1 MTEHRRLKPPF
12 LGSTPLSDWL
22 PLGSVKRSLWNCEST
37 VVKCVCPGEEV
48 PLTAR
53 CTAAS
58 GIRTGPFLRRPSYDP
73 YASAT
78 KLTTIPEQR
87 R

>member
-22 PLGSVKRSLWNCEST
+22 PLESVKRSLSNRKST

-48 PLTAR
+48 PFYCPVHGRVGNPNWPLLKEAK
-53 CTAAS
+53 S
-58 GIRTGPFLRRPSYDP
+58 
-73 YASAT
+73 
-78 KLTTIPEQR
+78 
-87 R
+87 